1 MSVAVAV
8 STSSALSSRIWSRTT
23 VVLAIVLFV
32 LAALP
37 RTIAVTTAPM
47 QADEKHWVLR
57 ADLLSKRLVKRS
69 PHYSTHLAH
78 PGVFP
83 AAILMSGQ
91 VAVKIYAKAT
101 HALSLPPLSRPALIG
116 ARLGNA
122 LFSSVLPSLLF
133 LLLLP
138 WTSRSLAFAIGT
150 VVAFGPRNIDLSTI
164 AHIDTI
170 FGVVTTLT
178 IITYLS
184 ALRWE
189 SRGLKFLSGVLFGLC
204 ILSKPTCV
212 SLIPAF
218 AFAKSI
224 LRWRWPETYKEAPVT
239 WSDVWVVLTALAVF
253 VGGYTR
259 LWHHHRPYPQWEG
272 IDRAIPEYLYQLGMN
287 LRSGPPLYALVVV
300 LTLSALVVGRKLVR
314 VARLVWVDHLLAVSA
329 VIALAWAL
337 MPAAF
342 ENLTLYYMRVFA
354 LTGVTHRSFHG
365 AVPPVPGG
373 YLTLALVDLPP
384 LIVISALLTP
394 LLLIP
399 RIRRVLT
406 ESEQQL
412 WVMACSTALIWIL
425 FLSASSKQAWRYAIP
440 VAPQIYIIAAF
451 TLCALGR
458 AMNTPRLPIALLL
471 LGQAKAF
478 YRGYPNWDLYQSPLA
493 PPAQLAY
500 EIGVFH
506 PRTPQLDALRFLGE
520 RQREG
525 RKKVHVT
532 VFGDGKTLTAESGR
546 WVGEAAPHIKLGY
559 FREGIADYVLVQGNI
574 KVTDANFQK
583 YLAHEPV
590 YVARAKG
597 VPVISIYDVALSLDR
612 QTTDAVQPSNVD
624 ENSNLGTQAPD
635 LE

>member
-1 MSVAVAV
+1 
-8 STSSALSSRIWSRTT
+8 
-23 VVLAIVLFV
+23 
-32 LAALP
+32 
-37 RTIAVTTAPM
+37 M
-47 QADEKHWVLR
+47 QADEKHWILR
-57 ADLLSKRLVKRS
+57 SELLHKRVVKLS
-69 PHYSTHLAH
+69 PNFSTHLGH

-91 VAVKIYAKAT
+91 VAAKIYAKAT
-101 HALSLPPLSRPALIG
+101 HVIPLPPLSRPSLLG

-122 LFSSVLPSLLF
+122 LFSSLLPSVLF
-133 LLLLP
+133 LLLIP
-138 WTSRSLAFAIGT
+138 WTSRSLAFSIGT
-150 VVAFGPRNIDLSTI
+150 IVAFSPRNIDLSTI
-164 AHIDTI
+164 AHVDTI
-170 FGVVTTLT
+170 FGVVATLT
-178 IITYLS
+178 IITYLG
-184 ALRWE
+184 ALRW
-189 SRGLKFLSGVLFGLC
+189 GKVFLKIMSGALFGLC
-204 ILSKPTCV
+204 ILSKPTSV

-218 AFAKSI
+218 ALAKTI
-224 LRWRWPETYKEAPVT
+224 LRWRWPETYKESPVT
-239 WSDVWVVLTALAVF
+239 WSDVWLVLIALAVF

-272 IDRAIPEYLYQLGMN
+272 IDRAIPEYLYSVGITLQ
-287 LRSGPPLYALVVV
+287 SGLALYTLIVV
-300 LTLSALVVGRKLVR
+300 LALTALVVGRKVVR
-314 VARLVWVDHLLAVSA
+314 GVRLAWVDHLLAVSA
-329 VIALAWAL
+329 TIAFAWAI

-354 LTGVTHRSFHG
+354 LTGVAHRSFHG
-365 AVPPVPGG
+365 SVPPVPGG

-399 RIRRVLT
+399 RIRRMLT

-412 WVMACSTALIWIL
+412 WVMACCTACIWIL
-425 FLSASSKQAWRYAIP
+425 FLSTSSKQAWRYAVP

-458 AMNTPRLPIALLL
+458 AIGTPRLPIALLL

-506 PRTPQLDALRFLGE
+506 PRTPQLEALRFLGE

-525 RKKVHVT
+525 PRKVHVT
-532 VFGDGKTLTAESGR
+532 VFGDGKTLTAESER
-546 WVGEAAPHIKLGY
+546 WLGETAHHIKLGY
-559 FREGIADYVLVQGNI
+559 FREGIADFVLVQGNI
-574 KVTDANFQK
+574 TVTDANFQK
-583 YLAHEPV
+583 YLARTPV

-597 VPVISIYDVALSLDR
+597 VPVISIFDVAPSIAR
-612 QTTDAVQPSNVD
+612 EATDAVPPSKVD
-624 ENSNLGTQAPD
+624 ESGNLSAEPSD

>member
-1 MSVAVAV
+1 M
-8 STSSALSSRIWSRTT
+8 RSRTT
-23 VVLAIVLFV
+23 VVLAILLFV

-37 RTIAVTTAPM
+37 RIMAVSTAPM
-47 QADEKHWVLR
+47 QADEKHWVMR
-57 ADLLSKRLVKRS
+57 ADLLSKRLAKLS
-69 PHYSTHLAH
+69 PNYSTHLAH

-83 AAILMSGQ
+83 AAVLMSGQ
-91 VAVKIYAKAT
+91 VAIKIYSKAS
-101 HALSLPPLSRPALIG
+101 HAISLPSIPRDPLTG
-116 ARLGNA
+116 ARLANA

-133 LLLLP
+133 LLLIP
-138 WTSRSLAFAIGT
+138 WTSRAIAFSIGT
-150 VVAFGPRNIDLSTI
+150 LLAFGPRNIDLSTI

-184 ALRWE
+184 ALRWSNE
-189 SRGLKFLSGVLFGLC
+189 RLKILSGVLFGLC

-218 AFAKSI
+218 ALAKTI
-224 LRWRWPETYKEAPVT
+224 LRWRWPETYKEAAVT
-239 WSDVWVVLTALAVF
+239 WSDVWVVLIALTVF

-272 IDRAIPEYLYQLGMN
+272 IDRAIPEYLYSVGMT
-287 LRSGPPLYALVVV
+287 LRSGLPLYALIVV
-300 LTLSALVVGRKLVR
+300 LALSALVVGRKLVR
-314 VARLVWVDHLLAVSA
+314 GTRLVWVDHLLAIGA
-329 VIALAWAL
+329 AIAFAWTI

-354 LTGVTHRSFHG
+354 LTGATHRSFHG
-365 AVPPVPGG
+365 TTPPVPGG
-373 YLTLALVDLPP
+373 YLTLGLIDLPP

-394 LLLIP
+394 LLFIP
-399 RIRRVLT
+399 RMRRVLT
-406 ESEQQL
+406 DSEQQL
-412 WVMACSTALIWIL
+412 WVMACCTAFIWII
-425 FLSASSKQAWRYAIP
+425 FLSTSSKQAWRYAVP
-440 VAPQIYIIAAF
+440 VAPQIYIIASF

-458 AMNTPRLPIALLL
+458 AIDTPRLPIALLL

-506 PRTPQLDALRFLGE
+506 PRAPQVDALRFLGE
-520 RQREG
+520 RQRES
-525 RKKVHVT
+525 REKVQVT
-532 VFGDGKTLTAESGR
+532 VFGDGKTLTAESER
-546 WVGEAAPHIKLGY
+546 WLGESAPHIKFGY

-574 KVTDANFQK
+574 KVIDANFQK
-583 YLAHEPV
+583 YLTREPV

-597 VPVISIYDVALSLDR
+597 VPVISIYDIAPSIGREPRDV
-612 QTTDAVQPSNVD
+612 VQPSKMD
-624 ENSNLGTQAPD
+624 ENSNLDTQAPD

>member
-1 MSVAVAV
+1 VSVAVAV
-8 STSSALSSRIWSRTT
+8 STSSALSSRIRSRTT
-23 VVLAIVLFV
+23 VVLTILLFV

-37 RTIAVTTAPM
+37 RIMAVSTAPM

-57 ADLLSKRLVKRS
+57 SDLLYKRLVRLS
-69 PHYSTHLAH
+69 PNYSTHLGH

-83 AAILMSGQ
+83 AAVLMSGQ
-91 VAVKIYAKAT
+91 VAAKVYRKV
-101 HALSLPPLSRPALIG
+101 SLLVSDSARPVTVLTT
-116 ARLGNA
+116 ARLANA
-122 LFSSVLPSLLF
+122 VFSSLLPSLLF
-133 LLLLP
+133 LLLIP
-138 WTSRSLAFAIGT
+138 WTSRAIAFSIGT
-150 VVAFGPRNIDLSTI
+150 LLAFGPRNIDLSAM

-184 ALRWE
+184 ALRWRNE
-189 SRGLKFLSGVLFGLC
+189 RLKILCGVLFGLG

-218 AFAKSI
+218 ALAKTI
-224 LRWRWPETYKEAPVT
+224 LRWRWPENYKEAPVT
-239 WSDVWVVLTALAVF
+239 WSDVWVVLIGLSVF
-253 VGGYTR
+253 VAGYTR

-272 IDRAIPEYLYQLGMN
+272 IDRTIPEYLYSVGMN
-287 LRSGPPLYALVVV
+287 LRSGLPLCVLIVV
-300 LTLSALVVGRKLVR
+300 LALSALVVGRKIMR
-314 VARLVWVDHLLAVSA
+314 GARLQWVDHLLAIGGA
-329 VIALAWAL
+329 IAFAWTV

-354 LTGVTHRSFHG
+354 LTGVSHRSFHG
-365 AVPPVPGG
+365 TVPPVPGG
-373 YLTLALVDLPP
+373 YLTIALVDLPP

-399 RIRRVLT
+399 RIRRMLT

-412 WVMACSTALIWIL
+412 WVMACCTALVWIL
-425 FLSASSKQAWRYAIP
+425 FLSTSSKQAWRYAVP
-440 VAPQIYIIAAF
+440 VAPQIYIIASF

-458 AMNTPRLPIALLL
+458 AIDTPRLPIALLL
-471 LGQAKAF
+471 LGQAKAL

-506 PRTPQLDALRFLGE
+506 PRAPQVDALRFLGE
-520 RQREG
+520 RQQTSG
-525 RKKVHVT
+525 KKVHVT
-532 VFGDGKTLTAESGR
+532 VFGDGKTLTAESER
-546 WVGEAAPHIKLGY
+546 WLGESASHIKLGY
-559 FREGIADYVLVQGNI
+559 FREATADYVLVQGNI
-574 KVTDANFQK
+574 KVIDVHFQK
-583 YLAHEPV
+583 YLTHEPV

-597 VPVISIYDVALSLDR
+597 VPVISIYKIAPSIGSEAMDV
-612 QTTDAVQPSNVD
+612 VQPSKMD
-624 ENSNLGTQAPD
+624 EHSNLDTQAPD

>member
-8 STSSALSSRIWSRTT
+8 STSSALSSRMRSRTT
-23 VVLAIVLFV
+23 VLLAILLLL

-37 RTIAVTTAPM
+37 RIMAVSTAPM

-57 ADLLSKRLVKRS
+57 SDLLYKRVVKLS
-69 PHYSTHLAH
+69 PNFSTHLGH

-83 AAILMSGQ
+83 AAVLMSGQ
-91 VAVKIYAKAT
+91 VAAKIYRKV
-101 HALSLPPLSRPALIG
+101 SLAVSGSPTPTTTLMT
-116 ARLGNA
+116 ARLSNA
-122 LFSSVLPSLLF
+122 VFSSLLPSLLF
-133 LLLLP
+133 LLLIP
-138 WTSRSLAFAIGT
+138 WTSRAIAFSIGT
-150 VVAFGPRNIDLSTI
+150 LLAFGPRNIDLSAM

-184 ALRWE
+184 ALRW
-189 SRGLKFLSGVLFGLC
+189 RNDRLKILAGVFFGLC

-218 AFAKSI
+218 ALAKTI
-224 LRWRWPETYKEAPVT
+224 LRWRWPEIYKEGPVT
-239 WSDVWVVLTALAVF
+239 WSDVWVVLIALAVF

-272 IDRAIPEYLYQLGMN
+272 IDRAIPEYLYSVGID
-287 LRSGPPLYALVVV
+287 LRSGLPLYALIVV
-300 LTLSALVVGRKLVR
+300 LALSALVVGRKLVR
-314 VARLVWVDHLLAVSA
+314 GTQLVWVDHLLAIGA
-329 VIALAWAL
+329 TIALAWAV

-354 LTGVTHRSFHG
+354 LTGVSHRSFHG
-365 AVPPVPGG
+365 TVPPVPGG

-399 RIRRVLT
+399 RIRRLLT

-412 WVMACSTALIWIL
+412 WVMACCTAFVWIL
-425 FLSASSKQAWRYAIP
+425 FLSTSSKQAWRYAVP
-440 VAPQIYIIAAF
+440 VAPQIYIIASF

-458 AMNTPRLPIALLL
+458 AIDTPRLPIALLL

-506 PRTPQLDALRFLGE
+506 PRAPQVDALRFLGE
-520 RQREG
+520 RQRES
-525 RKKVHVT
+525 RKKVQVT
-532 VFGDGKTLTAESGR
+532 VFGDGKTLTAESER
-546 WVGEAAPHIKLGY
+546 WLGESAPHIKFGY
-559 FREGIADYVLVQGNI
+559 FREGIAHYVLVQGNI
-574 KVTDANFQK
+574 TVIDVNFQK
-583 YLAHEPV
+583 YLTREPV

-597 VPVISIYDVALSLDR
+597 VPVISIYDVAPPIAKEA
-612 QTTDAVQPSNVD
+612 TDAVQPSKMD
-624 ENSNLGTQAPD
+624 ENSNLDTQAPD